1 MREIQASEAKAHL
14 PQLLDDVE
22 RGETLIIT
30 RHGRAIARIVP
41 EVDRRQEEVDRAL
54 ASILELRKRTGKVT
68 LEEITVR
75 TRGRTEVLMPFV
87 LDASIPACWAFQDE
101 QDARADAAYARIKT
115 EEAVVPSLWWFEIR
129 NILVVNERRK
139 RITESDTGVFLRD
152 LAGLRIRIDREPEE
166 GAVLRLART
175 HRLSVYDA
183 SYLELALREAIP
195 LATLDGELAAAARK
209 EGTTLI

>member
-1 MREIQASEAKAHL
+1 
-14 PQLLDDVE
+14 
-22 RGETLIIT
+22 
-30 RHGRAIARIVP
+30 
-41 EVDRRQEEVDRAL
+41 
-54 ASILELRKRTGKVT
+54 
-68 LEEITVR
+68 
-75 TRGRTEVLMPFV
+75 MPFV

-101 QDARADAAYARIKT
+101 QDARADAAFVRIKT

-139 RITESDTGVFLRD
+139 RITESDTGILLRD

-195 LATLDGELAAAARK
+195 LATLDRELAAAARK
-209 EGTTLI
+209 EGTRLI